1 LRVKRHHNTQ
11 AILALEKKMFSVYGT
26 TGQTFRGTLEG
37 LMPLTATLKSR
48 NTPHRDDTGFDAS
61 ERPTKAGHE
70 KQSDSDEQAKFTQA
84 ARAYDK
90 MHRQENK
97 RLPVCHAYQLM
108 SHDVLTLRPTDT
120 VGAAWLQLVARGVRQ
135 APVLGPKMEVVG
147 LVSDRDLLTVAN
159 LEGNLLTGLL
169 NRPIREL
176 MVTPVA
182 CSAPVTDVR
191 RIARVLLATGLSA
204 LPIVDDA
211 GELLGIVSRGD
222 ILRASVKDPPLS
234 LWI

>member
-1 LRVKRHHNTQ
+1 
-11 AILALEKKMFSVYGT
+11 MFSVHGI
-26 TGQTFRGTLEG
+26 TGQTFRGTLER
-37 LMPLTATLKSR
+37 LMPLAATLKSR
-48 NTPHRDDTGFDAS
+48 DALNRDETVFVPC
-61 ERPTKAGHE
+61 ERSPRPAHE
-70 KQSDSDEQAKFTQA
+70 EQSHSGEPSKFIQA

-90 MHRQENK
+90 MHRQEHK

-108 SHDVLTLRPTDT
+108 SHDVLTLRPTDA
-120 VGAAWLQLVARGVRQ
+120 VGEAWLQLAARGVHQ
-135 APVLGPKMEVVG
+135 APVLGPRMEVVG
-147 LVSDRDLLTVAN
+147 MVSDRDLLTVAN
-159 LEGNLLTGLL
+159 LEGNTLTGMLD
-169 NRPIREL
+169 RPIREL

-191 RIARVLLATGLSA
+191 RIAQVLLATGLSA

-234 LWI
+234 LWV

>member
-1 LRVKRHHNTQ
+1 
-11 AILALEKKMFSVYGT
+11 MFSVHGI

-37 LMPLTATLKSR
+37 LMPLAATLKA
-48 NTPHRDDTGFDAS
+48 RDALNRDETVFCARDQS
-61 ERPTKAGHE
+61 QNAGHE
-70 KQSDSDEQAKFTQA
+70 KQSNSDELSRFTQA

-97 RLPVCHAYQLM
+97 RVPVCHAYQIM

-120 VGAAWLQLVARGVRQ
+120 VSAAWLQLAARRVHQ
-135 APVLGPKMEVVG
+135 APVLGTRMEVLG

-159 LEGNLLTGLL
+159 FEDKLLTGLL

-191 RIARVLLATGLSA
+191 RIACVLLTTGLSA

-211 GELLGIVSRGD
+211 GQLLGIVSRGD
-222 ILRASVKDPPLS
+222 ILRASVNDPPLS

>member
-1 LRVKRHHNTQ
+1 
-11 AILALEKKMFSVYGT
+11 MFSVYGT
-26 TGQTFRGTLEG
+26 TGQTFRGSLES
-37 LMPLTATLKSR
+37 LMPLATTLKAR
-48 NTPHRDDTGFDAS
+48 NNLHRDDAGLDAS
-61 ERPTKAGHE
+61 EWPLKAGQQ
-70 KQSDSDEQAKFTQA
+70 KQNNSDEQARFTQA

-97 RLPVCHAYQLM
+97 RLPVCHAYQIM
-108 SHDVLTLRPTDT
+108 GHDVLSLRPTDT
-120 VGAAWLQLVARGVRQ
+120 VGAAWLQLAARGVHQ
-135 APVLGPKMEVVG
+135 APVLGPKREVVG
-147 LVSDRDLLTVAN
+147 MVSDRDLLTVAN

-169 NRPIREL
+169 NRPISEL